1 MHRLPETLM
10 HMEYNIELLG
20 IIVGSI
26 ATILGGVWFMLYK
39 AFNLGKV
46 SQRMEEIEKKTSNAD
61 CKVHKENIEKI
72 KEHNLPQRIKQIEK
86 KVSHADCEV
95 NNNIIKEIKE
105 ERLPQRV
112 EQIEKKVSHA
122 DCEVNNNII
131 KEIKEER
138 LPQRVEQ
145 IEKKVSH
152 ADCEV
157 NNNIIKEIKEERLP
171 QRVEQIEKKISHA
184 DCISIKDLIRQ
195 HEITFNSIQHYIK
208 SINATLK
215 RHDKYFEKIDK
226 RFTNIDKRFTN
237 IDKKFDEVDRKFDE
251 VDKKFA
257 DVNMN
262 IKDLTKNVNRLTKN
276 LNGLTC
282 KVKDLTR
289 DVVSIKSF
297 LSIKHKE
304 DVDLVGLKNSPT
316 KLTDFGNKI
325 LEELDG
331 INFINDN
338 KEYLIAR
345 LDEEKP
351 RTALDVENSA
361 LMVFVNFC
369 SSEKFDGIKNFI
381 YNSPEYNIKDKNGCD
396 KKYNLN
402 LIDVCFI
409 LSIPLRDLYLE
420 LRPEILNNV

>member
-1 MHRLPETLM
+1 M

-72 KEHNLPQRIKQIEK
+72 KEHN
-86 KVSHADCEV
+86 
-95 NNNIIKEIKE
+95 
-105 ERLPQRV
+105 LPQRV

-171 QRVEQIEKKISHA
+171 QRVEQIEKKVSHA

-262 IKDLTKNVNRLTKN
+262 I
-276 LNGLTC
+276 
-282 KVKDLTR
+282 KDLTR

>member
-1 MHRLPETLM
+1 
-10 HMEYNIELLG
+10 MEYNIELLG

-72 KEHNLPQRIKQIEK
+72 KEHNLPQR
-86 KVSHADCEV
+86 
-95 NNNIIKEIKE
+95 
-105 ERLPQRV
+105 V
-112 EQIEKKVSHA
+112 EQIEKKV
-122 DCEVNNNII
+122 
-131 KEIKEER
+131 
-138 LPQRVEQ
+138 
-145 IEKKVSH
+145 
-152 ADCEV
+152 
-157 NNNIIKEIKEERLP
+157 
-171 QRVEQIEKKISHA
+171 SHA

-226 RFTNIDKRFTN
+226 RFSNIDKRFTNIDKKFDEVDKRFTN

-262 IKDLTKNVNRLTKN
+262 IKDLTKNVNGLTKN

>member
-1 MHRLPETLM
+1 MHI
-10 HMEYNIELLG
+10 EYNIELLG

-72 KEHNLPQRIKQIEK
+72 KEHNLPQR
-86 KVSHADCEV
+86 
-95 NNNIIKEIKE
+95 
-105 ERLPQRV
+105 V
-112 EQIEKKVSHA
+112 EQIEKKV
-122 DCEVNNNII
+122 
-131 KEIKEER
+131 
-138 LPQRVEQ
+138 
-145 IEKKVSH
+145 
-152 ADCEV
+152 
-157 NNNIIKEIKEERLP
+157 
-171 QRVEQIEKKISHA
+171 SHA

-226 RFTNIDKRFTN
+226 RFSNIDKRFTNIDKKFDEVDKRFTN

-262 IKDLTKNVNRLTKN
+262 IKDLTKNVNGLTKN

>member
-1 MHRLPETLM
+1 M
-10 HMEYNIELLG
+10 NIIELIG

-46 SQRMEEIEKKTSNAD
+46 SHRMEEIEKKTSNAD
-61 CKVHKENIEKI
+61 CKTHKESIEKI
-72 KEHNLPQRIKQIEK
+72 KEHNLPQRVEQIEK
-86 KVSHADCEV
+86 KTFHADCEA

-112 EQIEKKVSHA
+112 EQIEKKTLHA
-122 DCEVNNNII
+122 DCEANNNII

-145 IEKKVSH
+145 IEKKTLH
-152 ADCEV
+152 ADCEA

-171 QRVEQIEKKISHA
+171 QRVEQIEKKTLHA

-195 HEITFNSIQHYIK
+195 HEITFNSIKHCIK

-226 RFTNIDKRFTN
+226 RFADVDKR
-237 IDKKFDEVDRKFDE
+237 
-251 VDKKFA
+251 FA
-257 DVNMN
+257 DVNTN
-262 IKDLTKNVNRLTKN
+262 IKDITRDVKDLTGDVKDLTSDVK
-276 LNGLTC
+276 GLTV
-282 KVKDLTR
+282 KVKDLTGEVKDLTR
-289 DVVSIKSF
+289 DVISIKSF
-297 LSIKHKE
+297 LSTKYKE
-304 DVDLVGLKNSPT
+304 DIDLVSLKNSPT
-316 KLTDFGNKI
+316 KLSDFGNQI
-325 LEELDG
+325 LEEING
-331 INFINDN
+331 IEFINDN
-338 KEYLIAR
+338 KECLISR

-361 LMVFVNFC
+361 FIVFVNFC
-369 SSEKFDGIKNFI
+369 NNEKFDDIKNFI
-381 YNSPEYNIKDKNGCD
+381 YNSPEYNVKDNKGCD
-396 KKYNLN
+396 RKYNLS

-409 LSIPLRDLYLE
+409 LSIPLRDMYLE
-420 LRPEILNNV
+420 SHPEIFDNV

>member
-1 MHRLPETLM
+1 
-10 HMEYNIELLG
+10 
-20 IIVGSI
+20 
-26 ATILGGVWFMLYK
+26 
-39 AFNLGKV
+39 
-46 SQRMEEIEKKTSNAD
+46 
-61 CKVHKENIEKI
+61 
-72 KEHNLPQRIKQIEK
+72 
-86 KVSHADCEV
+86 
-95 NNNIIKEIKE
+95 
-105 ERLPQRV
+105 
-112 EQIEKKVSHA
+112 
-122 DCEVNNNII
+122 
-131 KEIKEER
+131 
-138 LPQRVEQ
+138 
-145 IEKKVSH
+145 
-152 ADCEV
+152 
-157 NNNIIKEIKEERLP
+157 
-171 QRVEQIEKKISHA
+171 
-184 DCISIKDLIRQ
+184 
-195 HEITFNSIQHYIK
+195 
-208 SINATLK
+208 
-215 RHDKYFEKIDK
+215 
-226 RFTNIDKRFTN
+226 
-237 IDKKFDEVDRKFDE
+237 
-251 VDKKFA
+251 
-257 DVNMN
+257 MN
-262 IKDLTKNVNRLTKN
+262 IKDLT
-276 LNGLTC
+276 
-282 KVKDLTR
+282 R
-289 DVVSIKSF
+289 DVISIKSF

-369 SSEKFDGIKNFI
+369 NSEKFDGIKNFI

>member
-105 ERLPQRV
+105 
-112 EQIEKKVSHA
+112 K
-122 DCEVNNNII
+122 
-131 KEIKEER
+131 R

>member
-1 MHRLPETLM
+1 M

-72 KEHNLPQRIKQIEK
+72 KEHN
-86 KVSHADCEV
+86 
-95 NNNIIKEIKE
+95 
-105 ERLPQRV
+105 
-112 EQIEKKVSHA
+112 
-122 DCEVNNNII
+122 
-131 KEIKEER
+131 

-262 IKDLTKNVNRLTKN
+262 IKDLT
-276 LNGLTC
+276 
-282 KVKDLTR
+282 R
-289 DVVSIKSF
+289 DVISIKSF

-369 SSEKFDGIKNFI
+369 NSEKFDGIKNFI

>member
-1 MHRLPETLM
+1 
-10 HMEYNIELLG
+10 MEYNIELLG

-72 KEHNLPQRIKQIEK
+72 KEHNLPQR
-86 KVSHADCEV
+86 
-95 NNNIIKEIKE
+95 
-105 ERLPQRV
+105 V
-112 EQIEKKVSHA
+112 EQIEKKV
-122 DCEVNNNII
+122 
-131 KEIKEER
+131 
-138 LPQRVEQ
+138 
-145 IEKKVSH
+145 
-152 ADCEV
+152 
-157 NNNIIKEIKEERLP
+157 
-171 QRVEQIEKKISHA
+171 SHA

-226 RFTNIDKRFTN
+226 RFSNIDKRFTNIDKKFDEVDKRFTN

-262 IKDLTKNVNRLTKN
+262 IKDLTKNVNGLTKN

-304 DVDLVGLKNSPT
+304 GVDLVGLKNSPT

>member
-72 KEHNLPQRIKQIEK
+72 KEHNLPQR
-86 KVSHADCEV
+86 
-95 NNNIIKEIKE
+95 
-105 ERLPQRV
+105 
-112 EQIEKKVSHA
+112 
-122 DCEVNNNII
+122 
-131 KEIKEER
+131 
-138 LPQRVEQ
+138 VEQ

-171 QRVEQIEKKISHA
+171 QRVEQIEKKISHADCEVNNNIIKEIKEERLPQRVEQIEKKVSHA

-262 IKDLTKNVNRLTKN
+262 IKDLTKNVNGLTKN
-276 LNGLTC
+276 FNGLTC

-289 DVVSIKSF
+289 DVISIKSF

>member
-1 MHRLPETLM
+1 M

-72 KEHNLPQRIKQIEK
+72 KEHNLPQRVEQIEK

-152 ADCEV
+152 ADC
-157 NNNIIKEIKEERLP
+157 
-171 QRVEQIEKKISHA
+171 
-184 DCISIKDLIRQ
+184 ISIKDLIRQ

-226 RFTNIDKRFTN
+226 RFSNIDKRFTNIDKKFDEVDKRFTN

-262 IKDLTKNVNRLTKN
+262 IKDLTKNVNGLTKN

>member
-1 MHRLPETLM
+1 
-10 HMEYNIELLG
+10 MEYNIELLG

-72 KEHNLPQRIKQIEK
+72 KEHNLPQR
-86 KVSHADCEV
+86 
-95 NNNIIKEIKE
+95 
-105 ERLPQRV
+105 V
-112 EQIEKKVSHA
+112 EQIEKKV
-122 DCEVNNNII
+122 
-131 KEIKEER
+131 
-138 LPQRVEQ
+138 
-145 IEKKVSH
+145 
-152 ADCEV
+152 
-157 NNNIIKEIKEERLP
+157 
-171 QRVEQIEKKISHA
+171 SHA

-226 RFTNIDKRFTN
+226 RFSNIDKRFTNIDKKFDEVDKRFTN

>member
-72 KEHNLPQRIKQIEK
+72 KEHNLPQRVEQIEK

-152 ADCEV
+152 ADC
-157 NNNIIKEIKEERLP
+157 
-171 QRVEQIEKKISHA
+171 
-184 DCISIKDLIRQ
+184 ISIKDLIRQ

-226 RFTNIDKRFTN
+226 RFSNIDKRFTNIDKKFDEVDKRFTN

-262 IKDLTKNVNRLTKN
+262 IKDLTKNVNGLTKN

>member
-1 MHRLPETLM
+1 M

-72 KEHNLPQRIKQIEK
+72 KEHNLPQR
-86 KVSHADCEV
+86 
-95 NNNIIKEIKE
+95 
-105 ERLPQRV
+105 V

-145 IEKKVSH
+145 IEKKTLH
-152 ADCEV
+152 ADCEA

-171 QRVEQIEKKISHA
+171 QRVEQIEKKVSHA

-226 RFTNIDKRFTN
+226 RFSNIDKRFTNIDKKFDEVDKRFTN

-262 IKDLTKNVNRLTKN
+262 IKDLTKNVNGLTKN

-289 DVVSIKSF
+289 DVISIKSF
-297 LSIKHKE
+297 LSTKYKE
-304 DVDLVGLKNSPT
+304 DIDLVSLKNSPT
-316 KLTDFGNKI
+316 KLSDFGNQI
-325 LEELDG
+325 LEEING
-331 INFINDN
+331 IEFINDN
-338 KEYLIAR
+338 KECLISR

-361 LMVFVNFC
+361 FIVFVNFC
-369 SSEKFDGIKNFI
+369 NNEKFDGIKNFI
-381 YNSPEYNIKDKNGCD
+381 YNSPEYNVKDNKGCD
-396 KKYNLN
+396 RKYNLS

-409 LSIPLRDLYLE
+409 LSIPLRDMYLE
-420 LRPEILNNV
+420 SHPEIFNNV

>member
-1 MHRLPETLM
+1 
-10 HMEYNIELLG
+10 MEYNIELLG
-20 IIVGSI
+20 IIVGRI

-72 KEHNLPQRIKQIEK
+72 KEHNLPQR
-86 KVSHADCEV
+86 
-95 NNNIIKEIKE
+95 
-105 ERLPQRV
+105 V
-112 EQIEKKVSHA
+112 EQIEKKV
-122 DCEVNNNII
+122 
-131 KEIKEER
+131 
-138 LPQRVEQ
+138 
-145 IEKKVSH
+145 
-152 ADCEV
+152 
-157 NNNIIKEIKEERLP
+157 
-171 QRVEQIEKKISHA
+171 SHA

-226 RFTNIDKRFTN
+226 RFSNIDKRFTNIDKKFDEVDKRFTN

-262 IKDLTKNVNRLTKN
+262 IKDLTKNVNGLTKN

-304 DVDLVGLKNSPT
+304 GVDLVGLKNSPT

>member
-1 MHRLPETLM
+1 M

-72 KEHNLPQRIKQIEK
+72 KEHNLPQR
-86 KVSHADCEV
+86 
-95 NNNIIKEIKE
+95 
-105 ERLPQRV
+105 
-112 EQIEKKVSHA
+112 
-122 DCEVNNNII
+122 
-131 KEIKEER
+131 
-138 LPQRVEQ
+138 VEQ

-184 DCISIKDLIRQ
+184 DCEVNNNIIKEIKEERLPQRVEQIEKKTLHADCISIKDLIRQ
-195 HEITFNSIQHYIK
+195 HEITFNSIKHCIK

-226 RFTNIDKRFTN
+226 RFSDVDKRFA
-237 IDKKFDEVDRKFDE
+237 D
-251 VDKKFA
+251 VDKRFA
-257 DVNMN
+257 DVNTN
-262 IKDLTKNVNRLTKN
+262 IKDITRDVKDLTSDVKDLTSDVKD
-276 LNGLTC
+276 LTSDVKGLTGE
-282 KVKDLTR
+282 VKDLTR
-289 DVVSIKSF
+289 DVISIKSF
-297 LSIKHKE
+297 LSTKYKE
-304 DVDLVGLKNSPT
+304 DIDLVSLKNSPT
-316 KLTDFGNKI
+316 KLSDFGNQI
-325 LEELDG
+325 LEEING
-331 INFINDN
+331 IEFINDN
-338 KEYLIAR
+338 KECLISR

-361 LMVFVNFC
+361 FIVFVNFC
-369 SSEKFDGIKNFI
+369 NNEKFDGIKNFI
-381 YNSPEYNIKDKNGCD
+381 YNSPEYNVKDNKGCD
-396 KKYNLN
+396 RKYNLS

-409 LSIPLRDLYLE
+409 LSIPLRDMYLE
-420 LRPEILNNV
+420 SHPEIFNNV

>member
-1 MHRLPETLM
+1 M

-72 KEHNLPQRIKQIEK
+72 KEHNLPQR
-86 KVSHADCEV
+86 
-95 NNNIIKEIKE
+95 
-105 ERLPQRV
+105 V
-112 EQIEKKVSHA
+112 EQIEKKV
-122 DCEVNNNII
+122 
-131 KEIKEER
+131 
-138 LPQRVEQ
+138 
-145 IEKKVSH
+145 
-152 ADCEV
+152 
-157 NNNIIKEIKEERLP
+157 
-171 QRVEQIEKKISHA
+171 SHA

-226 RFTNIDKRFTN
+226 RFSNIDKRFTNIDKKFDEVDKRFTN

-262 IKDLTKNVNRLTKN
+262 IKDLTKNVNGLTKN

>member
-1 MHRLPETLM
+1 M

-72 KEHNLPQRIKQIEK
+72 KEHNLPQR
-86 KVSHADCEV
+86 
-95 NNNIIKEIKE
+95 
-105 ERLPQRV
+105 V

-145 IEKKVSH
+145 IEKKTLH
-152 ADCEV
+152 ADCEA

-171 QRVEQIEKKISHA
+171 QRVEQIEKKTLHA

-226 RFTNIDKRFTN
+226 RFSNIDKRFTNIDKKFDEVDKRFTN

-262 IKDLTKNVNRLTKN
+262 IKDLTKNVNGLTKNVNGLTKN

-289 DVVSIKSF
+289 DVISIKSF
-297 LSIKHKE
+297 LSTKYKE
-304 DVDLVGLKNSPT
+304 DIDLVSLKNSPT
-316 KLTDFGNKI
+316 KLSDFGNQI
-325 LEELDG
+325 LEEING
-331 INFINDN
+331 IEFINDN
-338 KEYLIAR
+338 KECLISR

-361 LMVFVNFC
+361 FIVFVNFC
-369 SSEKFDGIKNFI
+369 NNEKFDGIKNFI
-381 YNSPEYNIKDKNGCD
+381 YNSPEYNVKDNKGCD
-396 KKYNLN
+396 RKYNLS

-409 LSIPLRDLYLE
+409 LSIPLRDMYLE
-420 LRPEILNNV
+420 SHPEIFNNV

>member
-1 MHRLPETLM
+1 
-10 HMEYNIELLG
+10 MEYNIELLG

-72 KEHNLPQRIKQIEK
+72 KEHNLPQR
-86 KVSHADCEV
+86 
-95 NNNIIKEIKE
+95 
-105 ERLPQRV
+105 V

-145 IEKKVSH
+145 IEKKTLH
-152 ADCEV
+152 ADCEA

-171 QRVEQIEKKISHA
+171 QRVEQIEKKVSHA

-262 IKDLTKNVNRLTKN
+262 IKDLT
-276 LNGLTC
+276 
-282 KVKDLTR
+282 R
-289 DVVSIKSF
+289 DVISIKSF

-381 YNSPEYNIKDKNGCD
+381 YNSPEYNVKDNKGCD
-396 KKYNLN
+396 RKYNLS

-409 LSIPLRDLYLE
+409 LSIPLRDMYLE
-420 LRPEILNNV
+420 SHPEIFNNV